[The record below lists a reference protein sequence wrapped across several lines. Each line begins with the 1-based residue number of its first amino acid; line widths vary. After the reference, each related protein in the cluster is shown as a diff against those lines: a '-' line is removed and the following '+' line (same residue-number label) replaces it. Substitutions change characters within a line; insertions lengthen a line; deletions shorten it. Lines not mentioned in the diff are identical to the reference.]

1 MKSTEENNKKI
12 RRRRGIIL
20 LLSLILVA
28 LVVILTP
35 KENATP
41 DTNQPKD
48 IAHKE
53 HKEISTDYSLNRF
66 TEGTERGLLQEIGI
80 CDTMNV
86 VENNLDVPACSP
98 RFFRFFTLK
107 NSTPLKSGFMLL
119 IRSGVNA
126 FPTRRLVVFER
137 QNKKLIKVNGFIGYI
152 IERRKTNSAYDDI
165 VIRFF
170 ERYDRQKYFYHCL
183 FTWKNNKYQYVN
195 CEEINDQKIKVQ
207 LQDSVSNVVKQILID
222 KQYLF

>member
-1 MKSTEENNKKI
+1 
-12 RRRRGIIL
+12 
-20 LLSLILVA
+20 
-28 LVVILTP
+28 
-35 KENATP
+35 
-41 DTNQPKD
+41 
-48 IAHKE
+48 
-53 HKEISTDYSLNRF
+53 
-66 TEGTERGLLQEIGI
+66 
-80 CDTMNV
+80 
-86 VENNLDVPACSP
+86 
-98 RFFRFFTLK
+98 
-107 NSTPLKSGFMLL
+107 MLL

-195 CEEINDQKIKVQ
+195 CEEINDQKIKVP

>member
-1 MKSTEENNKKI
+1 MQPTEEKNKKI
-12 RRRRGIIL
+12 RKRRGIIL
-20 LLSLILVA
+20 LLSIVLVA
-28 LVVILTP
+28 LVVIFTP
-35 KENATP
+35 KEKT
-41 DTNQPKD
+41 DIPK
-48 IAHKE
+48 AKPTVAAPKE

-66 TEGTERGLLQEIGI
+66 TEGTEKGILQEIGI

-107 NSTPLKSGFMLL
+107 NNTPLKSGFMLL

-152 IERRKTNSAYDDI
+152 IERRKTNSEYDDI

-183 FTWKNNKYQYVN
+183 FTWKNHKYQYVN

-207 LQDSVSNVVKQILID
+207 VQDSVSNVVKQILID